1 MLSHELIH
9 CLTNSVNLRMKNDA
23 DGKTASY
30 IDVQGDLVSYFRFD
44 ESKSLGA
51 KNRFSVGNLIAEF
64 SAENYATKALGNQS
78 FSIFYALVRSTG
90 EKLPQLVDEAVF
102 RRAVLG
108 DDPVAYRQVIK
119 AAKLLQEQHAKA
131 NLLDEKNKDVA
142 GMQAA
147 QGDTPF
153 GTPLTA

>member
-64 SAENYATKALGNQS
+64 SAENYAIKALGNQS
-78 FSIFYALVRSTG
+78 FSTFYALLRSTG
-90 EKLPQLVDEAVF
+90 EKLPQLVGEAVF
-102 RRAVLG
+102 RKAVLG
-108 DDPVAYRQVIK
+108 MIPWLTGKSLRQPNCCKSSTPRRISWTKRTKTLRACRPHK
-119 AAKLLQEQHAKA
+119 ATHCS
-131 NLLDEKNKDVA
+131 VHR
-142 GMQAA
+142 
-147 QGDTPF
+147 
-153 GTPLTA
+153 